1 MTLKPGFDY
10 MNNPLLNKG
19 TAFSKEERA
28 SYQLDGLL
36 PPIIETIEQQ
46 AVRIEMQIK
55 NLETPL
61 HKHQLLT
68 NLYNENRT
76 LYYYVVTK
84 NVTDY
89 LPIIYTPTIG
99 DAVIQYHKDYT
110 APDEA
115 LFIDAF
121 APEKLSASIKNYA
134 KNNPNID
141 MIVITD
147 GEGVLGIGDWGV
159 NGVKIAVGKLAV
171 YTVAAGLAP
180 DRVLPVVI
188 DAGTNNETLLNDP
201 LYLGNKRPRLSES
214 EYDAFIAS
222 FVNVMEEVFPK
233 AILHWEDFGRANASR
248 ILHNYR
254 DKICTFNDDIQGTG
268 AMVVAAVL
276 ATIQVSKIPLS
287 EQKIIIFGAGTA
299 GIGIA
304 DQLSAQWMRETGLP
318 FESAKK
324 HFYLVDRNGLVLD
337 NMTDLTTGQ
346 KKYAHLSTEWS
357 NVPTDTLENLM
368 EAVHPTMLI
377 GCSGVTGA
385 FKESIV
391 KKMTQYTERPAILPL
406 SNPTKLAE
414 ATASDLIQWT
424 DGKALIV
431 TGSPSKPVE
440 YQHTTYEIGQAN
452 NALLYPGLGLGALV
466 TRAKYITDGM
476 LAAASMAVAEQIS
489 PNKAGAA
496 LLPHVRTLRDTS
508 RAVAIAVANQ
518 AVKENIHQVELTNVT
533 EAIEREMWQ
542 PIYKGV
548 LICSTKRS
556 NH

>member
-1 MTLKPGFDY
+1 MTLKSGFDY

-46 AVRIEMQIK
+46 AVRIEMQIE

-346 KKYAHLSTEWS
+346 KKYAHPSTEWS

-377 GCSGVTGA
+377 GCSGVTDA

-518 AVKENIHQVELTNVT
+518 AIKENIHQVELTNVT

-548 LICSTKRS
+548 
-556 NH
+556 

>member
-1 MTLKPGFDY
+1 MTLKSGFDY

-46 AVRIEMQIK
+46 AVRIETQIE

-99 DAVIQYHKDYT
+99 DAVIQYHKEYT

-115 LFIDAF
+115 LFVDAF
-121 APEKLSASIKNYA
+121 AHEKLSASIKNYA

-222 FVNVMEEVFPK
+222 FVNVMKEVFPK

-318 FESAKK
+318 FESAKN

-346 KKYAHLSTEWS
+346 KKYAHPSTEWS
-357 NVPTDTLENLM
+357 NVPTDTLENLV

-518 AVKENIHQVELTNVT
+518 AIKENIHQVELTNVT

-548 LICSTKRS
+548 
-556 NH
+556 

>member
-1 MTLKPGFDY
+1 MTVKSGFDY

-19 TAFSKEERA
+19 TAFSEEERA
-28 SYQLDGLL
+28 NYQLDGLL

-46 AVRIEMQIK
+46 AVRIETQIE

-99 DAVIQYHKDYT
+99 DAVIQYHKEYT

-171 YTVAAGLAP
+171 YTVAAGLVP

-222 FVNVMEEVFPK
+222 FVNVMKEVFPK

-276 ATIQVSKIPLS
+276 ATIQVSRIPLN

-304 DQLSAQWMRETGLP
+304 DQLSAQLMRETGLP
-318 FESAKK
+318 FEKAKK
-324 HFYLVDRNGLVLD
+324 HFYLVDRKGLVLD

-346 KKYAHLSTEWS
+346 KKYAHPSAEWS
-357 NVPTDTLENLM
+357 NVPTDTLENLV

-440 YQHTTYEIGQAN
+440 YQNTTYEIGQAN

-466 TRAKYITDGM
+466 TRAKYITDDM

-496 LLPHVRTLRDTS
+496 LLPHVRTLRETS

-518 AVKENIHQVELTNVT
+518 AIKENIHQVELTNVI
-533 EAIEREMWQ
+533 EAIELEMWQ

-548 LICSTKRS
+548 
-556 NH
+556 

>member
-46 AVRIEMQIK
+46 AVRIETQIE

-115 LFIDAF
+115 LFVDAF

-171 YTVAAGLAP
+171 YTVAAGLAS

-222 FVNVMEEVFPK
+222 FVNVMKEVFPK

-346 KKYAHLSTEWS
+346 KKYAHPSTEWS
-357 NVPTDTLENLM
+357 NVPTNTLENLM

-476 LAAASMAVAEQIS
+476 LAAASMAVAEQIL

-496 LLPHVRTLRDTS
+496 LLPHVRTLRETS

-518 AVKENIHQVELTNVT
+518 AIKENIHQVELTNVT

-548 LICSTKRS
+548 
-556 NH
+556 

>member
-1 MTLKPGFDY
+1 MTLKSGFDY

-46 AVRIEMQIK
+46 AVRIETQIE

-99 DAVIQYHKDYT
+99 DAVIQYHKEYT

-115 LFIDAF
+115 LFVDAF

-222 FVNVMEEVFPK
+222 FVNVMKEVFPK

-346 KKYAHLSTEWS
+346 KKYAHPSTEWS

-489 PNKAGAA
+489 PNEAGAA
-496 LLPHVRTLRDTS
+496 LLPHVRTLRETS

-518 AVKENIHQVELTNVT
+518 AIKENIHQVELTNVT

-548 LICSTKRS
+548 
-556 NH
+556 

>member
-1 MTLKPGFDY
+1 MTLKSGFDY

-46 AVRIEMQIK
+46 ALRIETQIE

-99 DAVIQYHKDYT
+99 DAVIQYHKEYT

-214 EYDAFIAS
+214 KYDAFIAS
-222 FVNVMEEVFPK
+222 FVNIMKEVFPK

-248 ILHNYR
+248 ILYNYR

-324 HFYLVDRNGLVLD
+324 HFYLVDRKGLVLD

-346 KKYAHLSTEWS
+346 KKYAHPSTEWS

-496 LLPHVRTLRDTS
+496 LLPHVRTLRETS

-518 AVKENIHQVELTNVT
+518 AIKENIHQVELTNVT

-548 LICSTKRS
+548 
-556 NH
+556 

>member
-1 MTLKPGFDY
+1 MTVKSGFDY

-19 TAFSKEERA
+19 TAFSEEERA
-28 SYQLDGLL
+28 NYQLDGLL

-46 AVRIEMQIK
+46 AVRIETQIE

-76 LYYYVVTK
+76 LYYYLVTK

-99 DAVIQYHKDYT
+99 DAVIQYHKEYT

-115 LFIDAF
+115 LFIDTF

-222 FVNVMEEVFPK
+222 FVNVMKEVFPK

-276 ATIQVSKIPLS
+276 ATIQVSRIPLS

-304 DQLSAQWMRETGLP
+304 DQLSAQLMRETGLP
-318 FESAKK
+318 FEKAKK
-324 HFYLVDRNGLVLD
+324 HFYLVDRKGLVLD

-346 KKYAHLSTEWS
+346 KKYAHTSAEWS
-357 NVPTDTLENLM
+357 NVPTDTLENLV

-440 YQHTTYEIGQAN
+440 YQNTTYEIGQAN

-466 TRAKYITDGM
+466 TRAKYITDDM

-496 LLPHVRTLRDTS
+496 LLPHVRTLRETS

-518 AVKENIHQVELTNVT
+518 AIKENIHQVELTNVI
-533 EAIEREMWQ
+533 EAIELEMWQ

-548 LICSTKRS
+548 
-556 NH
+556 

>member
-1 MTLKPGFDY
+1 MTVKSGFDY

-19 TAFSKEERA
+19 TAFSEEERA
-28 SYQLDGLL
+28 NYQLDGLL

-46 AVRIEMQIK
+46 AVRIETQIE

-76 LYYYVVTK
+76 LYYYLVTK

-115 LFIDAF
+115 LFVDAF

-222 FVNVMEEVFPK
+222 FVNVMKEVFPK

-276 ATIQVSKIPLS
+276 ATIQVSRIPLS

-304 DQLSAQWMRETGLP
+304 DQLSAQLMRETGLP
-318 FESAKK
+318 FEKAKK
-324 HFYLVDRNGLVLD
+324 HFYLVDRKGLVLD

-346 KKYAHLSTEWS
+346 KKYAHPSAEWS
-357 NVPTDTLENLM
+357 NVPTDTLENLV

-440 YQHTTYEIGQAN
+440 YQNTTYEIGQAN

-466 TRAKYITDGM
+466 TRAKYITDDM

-489 PNKAGAA
+489 PNKSGAA
-496 LLPHVRTLRDTS
+496 LLPHVRTLRETS

-518 AVKENIHQVELTNVT
+518 AIKENIHQVELTNVI
-533 EAIEREMWQ
+533 EAIELEMWQ

-548 LICSTKRS
+548 
-556 NH
+556 

>member
-1 MTLKPGFDY
+1 MTVKPGFDY

-46 AVRIEMQIK
+46 AVRIETQIE

-99 DAVIQYHKDYT
+99 DAVIQYHKEYT

-201 LYLGNKRPRLSES
+201 LYLGNKRPRLSEN

-222 FVNVMEEVFPK
+222 FVNVMKEVFPK

-346 KKYAHLSTEWS
+346 KKYAHPSTEWS

-496 LLPHVRTLRDTS
+496 LLPHVRTLRETS

-518 AVKENIHQVELTNVT
+518 AIKENIHQVELTNVT

-548 LICSTKRS
+548 
-556 NH
+556 

>member
-1 MTLKPGFDY
+1 MTVKPGFDY

-46 AVRIEMQIK
+46 AVRIETQIE

-99 DAVIQYHKDYT
+99 DAVIQYHKEYT

-180 DRVLPVVI
+180 DRVMPVVI

-222 FVNVMEEVFPK
+222 FVNVMKEVFPK

-346 KKYAHLSTEWS
+346 KKYAHPSTEWS

-496 LLPHVRTLRDTS
+496 LLPHVRTLRETS

-518 AVKENIHQVELTNVT
+518 AIKENIHQVELTNVT

-548 LICSTKRS
+548 
-556 NH
+556 

>member
-1 MTLKPGFDY
+1 MTVKPGFDY

-46 AVRIEMQIK
+46 AVRIETQIE

-99 DAVIQYHKDYT
+99 DAVIQYHKEYT

-222 FVNVMEEVFPK
+222 FVNVMKEVFPK

-346 KKYAHLSTEWS
+346 KKYAHPSTEWS

-377 GCSGVTGA
+377 GCSSVTGA

-496 LLPHVRTLRDTS
+496 LLPHVRTLRETS

-518 AVKENIHQVELTNVT
+518 AIKENIHQVELTNVT

-548 LICSTKRS
+548 
-556 NH
+556 

>member
-1 MTLKPGFDY
+1 MTLKSGFDY

-46 AVRIEMQIK
+46 AVRIETQIE

-99 DAVIQYHKDYT
+99 DAVIQYHKEYT

-222 FVNVMEEVFPK
+222 FVNVMKEVFPK

-318 FESAKK
+318 FESAKN

-346 KKYAHLSTEWS
+346 KKYAHPLTEWS

-368 EAVHPTMLI
+368 EAVLPTMLI

-496 LLPHVRTLRDTS
+496 LLPHVRTLRETS

-548 LICSTKRS
+548 
-556 NH
+556 

>member
-1 MTLKPGFDY
+1 MTVKPGFDY

-46 AVRIEMQIK
+46 AVRIETQIE

-99 DAVIQYHKDYT
+99 DAVIQYHKEYT

-147 GEGVLGIGDWGV
+147 GEGVLGIGDWVV

-222 FVNVMEEVFPK
+222 FVNVMKEVFPK

-346 KKYAHLSTEWS
+346 KKYAHPSTEWS

-476 LAAASMAVAEQIS
+476 LAAASMAVAEQIA

-496 LLPHVRTLRDTS
+496 LLPHVRTLRETS

-518 AVKENIHQVELTNVT
+518 AIKENIHQVELTNVT

-548 LICSTKRS
+548 
-556 NH
+556 

>member
-1 MTLKPGFDY
+1 MTLKSGFDY

-46 AVRIEMQIK
+46 AVRIETQIE

-115 LFIDAF
+115 LFVDAF
-121 APEKLSASIKNYA
+121 APEKLSASIKNYS

-214 EYDAFIAS
+214 KYDAFIAS
-222 FVNVMEEVFPK
+222 FVNIMKEVFPK

-248 ILHNYR
+248 ILYNYR

-324 HFYLVDRNGLVLD
+324 HFYLVDRKGLVLD

-346 KKYAHLSTEWS
+346 KKYAHPSTEWS

-496 LLPHVRTLRDTS
+496 LLPHVRTLRETS

-518 AVKENIHQVELTNVT
+518 AIKENIHQVELTNVT

-548 LICSTKRS
+548 
-556 NH
+556 

>member
-1 MTLKPGFDY
+1 MTVKPGFDY

-46 AVRIEMQIK
+46 AVRIETQIE

-99 DAVIQYHKDYT
+99 DAVIQYHKEYT

-222 FVNVMEEVFPK
+222 FVNVMKEVFPK

-304 DQLSAQWMRETGLP
+304 DQLSVQWMRETGLP
-318 FESAKK
+318 FETAKK

-346 KKYAHLSTEWS
+346 KKYAHPSTEWS

-476 LAAASMAVAEQIS
+476 LAAASMAVAEQIA

-496 LLPHVRTLRDTS
+496 LLPHVRTLRETS

-518 AVKENIHQVELTNVT
+518 AIKENIHQVELTNVT

-548 LICSTKRS
+548 
-556 NH
+556 

>member
-1 MTLKPGFDY
+1 MTVKSGFDY

-19 TAFSKEERA
+19 TAFSEEERA
-28 SYQLDGLL
+28 NYQLDGLL

-46 AVRIEMQIK
+46 AVRIETQIE

-76 LYYYVVTK
+76 LYYYLVTK

-99 DAVIQYHKDYT
+99 DAVIQYHKEYT

-222 FVNVMEEVFPK
+222 FVNVMKEVFPK

-276 ATIQVSKIPLS
+276 ATIQVSRIPLS

-304 DQLSAQWMRETGLP
+304 DQLSAQLMRETGLP
-318 FESAKK
+318 FEKAKK
-324 HFYLVDRNGLVLD
+324 HFYLVDRKGLVLD

-346 KKYAHLSTEWS
+346 KKYAHPSAEWS
-357 NVPTDTLENLM
+357 NVPTDTLENLV

-440 YQHTTYEIGQAN
+440 YQNTTYEIGQAN

-466 TRAKYITDGM
+466 TRAKYITDDM

-496 LLPHVRTLRDTS
+496 LLPHVRTLRETS

-518 AVKENIHQVELTNVT
+518 AIKENIHQVELTNVI
-533 EAIEREMWQ
+533 EAIELEMWQ

-548 LICSTKRS
+548 
-556 NH
+556 

>member
-1 MTLKPGFDY
+1 MTLKSGFDY

-46 AVRIEMQIK
+46 AVRIEAQIE

-99 DAVIQYHKDYT
+99 DAVIQYHKEYT

-115 LFIDAF
+115 LFVDAF

-222 FVNVMEEVFPK
+222 FVNVMKEVFPK

-304 DQLSAQWMRETGLP
+304 DQLSAQWMRETGLT

-346 KKYAHLSTEWS
+346 KKYAHPSTEWS

-496 LLPHVRTLRDTS
+496 LLPHVRTLRETS

-518 AVKENIHQVELTNVT
+518 AIKENIHQIELTNVT

-548 LICSTKRS
+548 
-556 NH
+556 

>member
-1 MTLKPGFDY
+1 MTVKPGFDY

-46 AVRIEMQIK
+46 AVRIETQIE

-76 LYYYVVTK
+76 LYYYVITK

-99 DAVIQYHKDYT
+99 DAVIQYHKEYT

-222 FVNVMEEVFPK
+222 FVNVMKEVFPK

-346 KKYAHLSTEWS
+346 KKYAHPSTEWS

-496 LLPHVRTLRDTS
+496 LLPHVRTLRETS

-518 AVKENIHQVELTNVT
+518 AIKENIHQVELTNVT

-548 LICSTKRS
+548 
-556 NH
+556 

>member
-46 AVRIEMQIK
+46 AVRIETQIE

-121 APEKLSASIKNYA
+121 TPEKLSASIKNYA

-222 FVNVMEEVFPK
+222 FVNVMKEVFPK

-346 KKYAHLSTEWS
+346 KKYAHPSTEWS

-518 AVKENIHQVELTNVT
+518 AIKENIHQVELTNVT

-548 LICSTKRS
+548 
-556 NH
+556 

>member
-1 MTLKPGFDY
+1 MTVKPGFDY

-46 AVRIEMQIK
+46 AVRIKTQIE

-99 DAVIQYHKDYT
+99 DAVIQYHKEYT

-222 FVNVMEEVFPK
+222 FVNVMKEVFPK

-346 KKYAHLSTEWS
+346 KKYAHPSTEWS

-496 LLPHVRTLRDTS
+496 LLPHVRTLRETS

-518 AVKENIHQVELTNVT
+518 AIKENIHQVELTNVT

-548 LICSTKRS
+548 
-556 NH
+556 

>member
-1 MTLKPGFDY
+1 MTLKSGFDY

-46 AVRIEMQIK
+46 AVRIEMQIE

-115 LFIDAF
+115 LFVNAF

-214 EYDAFIAS
+214 EYDAFVAS
-222 FVNVMEEVFPK
+222 FVNVMKEVFPK

-276 ATIQVSKIPLS
+276 ATIQVSRIPLS

-318 FESAKK
+318 FETAKK

-346 KKYAHLSTEWS
+346 KKYAHPSTEWS

-489 PNKAGAA
+489 PNEAGAA
-496 LLPHVRTLRDTS
+496 LLPHVRTLRETS

-518 AVKENIHQVELTNVT
+518 AIKENIHQVELTNVT

-548 LICSTKRS
+548 
-556 NH
+556 

>member
-1 MTLKPGFDY
+1 MTVKPGFDY

-46 AVRIEMQIK
+46 AVRIETQIE

-99 DAVIQYHKDYT
+99 DAVIQYHKEYT

-222 FVNVMEEVFPK
+222 FVNVMKEVFPK

-346 KKYAHLSTEWS
+346 KKYAHPSTEWS

-431 TGSPSKPVE
+431 TGSPFKPVE

-496 LLPHVRTLRDTS
+496 LLPHVRTLRETS

-518 AVKENIHQVELTNVT
+518 AIKENIHQVELTNVT

-548 LICSTKRS
+548 
-556 NH
+556 

>member
-1 MTLKPGFDY
+1 MTVKPGFDY

-46 AVRIEMQIK
+46 AVRIETQIE

-68 NLYNENRT
+68 NLYNENRI

-99 DAVIQYHKDYT
+99 DAVIQYHKEYT

-222 FVNVMEEVFPK
+222 FVNVMKEVFPK

-318 FESAKK
+318 FETAKK

-346 KKYAHLSTEWS
+346 KKYAHPSTEWS

-496 LLPHVRTLRDTS
+496 LLPHVRTLRETS
-508 RAVAIAVANQ
+508 RAVAIAAANQ
-518 AVKENIHQVELTNVT
+518 AIKENIHQVELTNVT

-548 LICSTKRS
+548 
-556 NH
+556 

>member
-1 MTLKPGFDY
+1 MTLKSGFDY

-28 SYQLDGLL
+28 NYQLDGLL
-36 PPIIETIEQQ
+36 PPIIETMEQQ
-46 AVRIEMQIK
+46 AVRIETQIE

-99 DAVIQYHKDYT
+99 DAVIQYHKEYT

-222 FVNVMEEVFPK
+222 FVNVMKEVFPK

-304 DQLSAQWMRETGLP
+304 DQLSAQWMRETGLT
-318 FESAKK
+318 FEKAKK

-346 KKYAHLSTEWS
+346 KKYAHPSNEWS

-489 PNKAGAA
+489 PNEAGAA
-496 LLPHVRTLRDTS
+496 LLPHVRTLRETS

-518 AVKENIHQVELTNVT
+518 AIKENIHQVELTNVT

-548 LICSTKRS
+548 
-556 NH
+556 

>member
-1 MTLKPGFDY
+1 MTLKSGFDY

-46 AVRIEMQIK
+46 AVRIETQIE

-115 LFIDAF
+115 LFVDAF

-171 YTVAAGLAP
+171 YTVAAGLVP

-222 FVNVMEEVFPK
+222 FVNVMKEVFPK

-276 ATIQVSKIPLS
+276 ATIQVSRIPLS

-304 DQLSAQWMRETGLP
+304 DQLSAQLMRETGLP
-318 FESAKK
+318 FEKAKK
-324 HFYLVDRNGLVLD
+324 HFYLVDRKGLVLD

-346 KKYAHLSTEWS
+346 KKYAHPSAEWS
-357 NVPTDTLENLM
+357 NVPTDTLENLV

-440 YQHTTYEIGQAN
+440 YQNTTYEIGQAN

-466 TRAKYITDGM
+466 TRAKYITDDM

-496 LLPHVRTLRDTS
+496 LLPHVRTLRETS

-518 AVKENIHQVELTNVT
+518 AIKENIHQVELTNVI
-533 EAIEREMWQ
+533 EAIELEMWQ

-548 LICSTKRS
+548 
-556 NH
+556 

>member
-1 MTLKPGFDY
+1 

-46 AVRIEMQIK
+46 AVRIKTQIE

-99 DAVIQYHKDYT
+99 DAVIQYHKEYT

-222 FVNVMEEVFPK
+222 FVNVMKEVFPK

-346 KKYAHLSTEWS
+346 KKYAHPSTEWS

-496 LLPHVRTLRDTS
+496 LLPHVRTLRETS

-518 AVKENIHQVELTNVT
+518 AIKENIHQVELTNVT

-548 LICSTKRS
+548 
-556 NH
+556 

>member
-1 MTLKPGFDY
+1 MTVKPGFDY

-46 AVRIEMQIK
+46 AVRIETQIE

-99 DAVIQYHKDYT
+99 DAVIQYHKEYT

-222 FVNVMEEVFPK
+222 FVNVMKEVFPK

-324 HFYLVDRNGLVLD
+324 QFYLVDRNGLVLD

-346 KKYAHLSTEWS
+346 KKYAHPSTEWS

-476 LAAASMAVAEQIS
+476 LAAASMAVAEQIA

-496 LLPHVRTLRDTS
+496 LLPHVRTLRETS

-518 AVKENIHQVELTNVT
+518 AIKENIHQVELTNVT

-548 LICSTKRS
+548 
-556 NH
+556 

>member
-1 MTLKPGFDY
+1 MTVKSGFDY

-19 TAFSKEERA
+19 TAFSEEERA
-28 SYQLDGLL
+28 NYQLDGLL

-46 AVRIEMQIK
+46 AVRIETQIE

-76 LYYYVVTK
+76 LYYYLVTK

-99 DAVIQYHKDYT
+99 DAVIQYHKEYT

-222 FVNVMEEVFPK
+222 FVNVMKEVFPK

-276 ATIQVSKIPLS
+276 ATIQVSRIPLS

-304 DQLSAQWMRETGLP
+304 DQLSAQLMRETGLP
-318 FESAKK
+318 FEKAKK
-324 HFYLVDRNGLVLD
+324 HFYLVDRKGLVLD

-346 KKYAHLSTEWS
+346 KKYAHPSAEWS
-357 NVPTDTLENLM
+357 NVPTDTLENLV

-440 YQHTTYEIGQAN
+440 YQNTTYEIGQAN

-466 TRAKYITDGM
+466 TRAKYITDDM

-496 LLPHVRTLRDTS
+496 LLPHVRTLRETS
-508 RAVAIAVANQ
+508 RAVAIAVAKQ
-518 AVKENIHQVELTNVT
+518 AIKENIHQVELTNVT

-548 LICSTKRS
+548 
-556 NH
+556 

>member
-1 MTLKPGFDY
+1 MTLKSGFDY

-46 AVRIEMQIK
+46 AVRIEMQIE

-318 FESAKK
+318 FETAKK

-346 KKYAHLSTEWS
+346 KKYAHPSTEWS

-489 PNKAGAA
+489 PNEAGAA
-496 LLPHVRTLRDTS
+496 LLPHVRTLRETS

-518 AVKENIHQVELTNVT
+518 AIKENIHQVELTNVT

-548 LICSTKRS
+548 
-556 NH
+556 

>member
-1 MTLKPGFDY
+1 MTVKPGFDY

-46 AVRIEMQIK
+46 AVRIETQIE

-99 DAVIQYHKDYT
+99 DAVIQYHKEYT

-188 DAGTNNETLLNDP
+188 AAGTNNETLLNDP

-222 FVNVMEEVFPK
+222 FVNVMKEVFPK

-346 KKYAHLSTEWS
+346 KKYAHPSTEWS

-496 LLPHVRTLRDTS
+496 LLPHVRTLRETS

-518 AVKENIHQVELTNVT
+518 AIKENIHQVELTNVT

-548 LICSTKRS
+548 
-556 NH
+556 

>member
-1 MTLKPGFDY
+1 MTVKPGFDY

-46 AVRIEMQIK
+46 AVRIETQIE

-99 DAVIQYHKDYT
+99 DAVIQYHKEYT

-222 FVNVMEEVFPK
+222 FVNVMKEVFPK

-346 KKYAHLSTEWS
+346 KKYAHPSTEWS

-440 YQHTTYEIGQAN
+440 QHTTYEIGQAN

-476 LAAASMAVAEQIS
+476 LAAASMAVAEQIA

-496 LLPHVRTLRDTS
+496 LLPHVRTLRETS

-518 AVKENIHQVELTNVT
+518 AIKENIHQVELTNVT

-548 LICSTKRS
+548 
-556 NH
+556 

>member
-19 TAFSKEERA
+19 TAFSEEERA
-28 SYQLDGLL
+28 NYQLDGLL

-46 AVRIEMQIK
+46 AVRIETQIE

-76 LYYYVVTK
+76 LYYYLVTK

-99 DAVIQYHKDYT
+99 DAVIQYHKEYT

-115 LFIDAF
+115 LFIDTF

-222 FVNVMEEVFPK
+222 FVNVMKEVFPK

-276 ATIQVSKIPLS
+276 ATIQVSRIPLS

-304 DQLSAQWMRETGLP
+304 DQLSAQLMRETGLP
-318 FESAKK
+318 FEKAKK
-324 HFYLVDRNGLVLD
+324 HFYLVDRKGLVLD

-346 KKYAHLSTEWS
+346 KKYAHPSAEWS
-357 NVPTDTLENLM
+357 NVPTDTLENLV

-440 YQHTTYEIGQAN
+440 YQNTTYEIGQAN

-466 TRAKYITDGM
+466 TRAKYITDDM

-496 LLPHVRTLRDTS
+496 LLPHVRTLRETS

-518 AVKENIHQVELTNVT
+518 AIKENIHQVELTNVI
-533 EAIEREMWQ
+533 EAIELEMWQ

-548 LICSTKRS
+548 
-556 NH
+556 

>member
-1 MTLKPGFDY
+1 MTVKPGFDY

-46 AVRIEMQIK
+46 AVRIETQIE

-99 DAVIQYHKDYT
+99 DAVIQYHKEYT

-201 LYLGNKRPRLSES
+201 LYLGNKRPRLPES

-222 FVNVMEEVFPK
+222 FVNVMKEVFPK

-318 FESAKK
+318 FETAKK

-346 KKYAHLSTEWS
+346 KKYAHPSTEWS

-496 LLPHVRTLRDTS
+496 LLPHVRTLRETS

-518 AVKENIHQVELTNVT
+518 AIKENIHQVELTNVT

-548 LICSTKRS
+548 
-556 NH
+556 

>member
-1 MTLKPGFDY
+1 MTLKSGFDY

-46 AVRIEMQIK
+46 AVRIEMQIE

-346 KKYAHLSTEWS
+346 KKYAHPSTEWS

-518 AVKENIHQVELTNVT
+518 AIKENIHQVELTNVT

-548 LICSTKRS
+548 
-556 NH
+556 

>member
-1 MTLKPGFDY
+1 MTVKPGFDY

-46 AVRIEMQIK
+46 AVRIETQIE

-99 DAVIQYHKDYT
+99 DAVIQYHKEYT

-222 FVNVMEEVFPK
+222 FVNVMKEVFPK

-318 FESAKK
+318 FETAKK

-346 KKYAHLSTEWS
+346 KKYAHPSTEWS

-440 YQHTTYEIGQAN
+440 CQHTTYEIGQAN

-496 LLPHVRTLRDTS
+496 LLPHVRTLRETS

-518 AVKENIHQVELTNVT
+518 AIKENIHQVELTNVT

-548 LICSTKRS
+548 
-556 NH
+556 

>member
-1 MTLKPGFDY
+1 MTVKSGFDY

-28 SYQLDGLL
+28 NYQLDGLL

-46 AVRIEMQIK
+46 AVRIETQIE

-76 LYYYVVTK
+76 LYYYLVTK

-99 DAVIQYHKDYT
+99 DAVIQYHKEYT

-188 DAGTNNETLLNDP
+188 DAGTNNETLLNDS
-201 LYLGNKRPRLSES
+201 LYLGNKGPRLSES

-222 FVNVMEEVFPK
+222 FVNVMKEVFPK

-276 ATIQVSKIPLS
+276 ATIQVSRIPLS

-304 DQLSAQWMRETGLP
+304 DQLSAQLMRETGLP
-318 FESAKK
+318 FEKAKK
-324 HFYLVDRNGLVLD
+324 HFYLVYRKGLVLD

-346 KKYAHLSTEWS
+346 KKYAHPSAEWS
-357 NVPTDTLENLM
+357 NVPTDTLENLV

-440 YQHTTYEIGQAN
+440 YQNTTYEIGQAN

-466 TRAKYITDGM
+466 TRAKYITDDM

-496 LLPHVRTLRDTS
+496 LLPHVRTLRETS

-518 AVKENIHQVELTNVT
+518 AIKENIHQVELTNVI
-533 EAIEREMWQ
+533 EAIELEIWQ

-548 LICSTKRS
+548 
-556 NH
+556 

>member
-1 MTLKPGFDY
+1 MTVKSGFDY

-19 TAFSKEERA
+19 TAFSEEERA
-28 SYQLDGLL
+28 NYQLDGLL

-46 AVRIEMQIK
+46 AVRIETQIE

-115 LFIDAF
+115 LFVDAF

-222 FVNVMEEVFPK
+222 FVNVMKEVFPK

-276 ATIQVSKIPLS
+276 ATIQVSRIPLS

-304 DQLSAQWMRETGLP
+304 DQLSAQLMRETGLP
-318 FESAKK
+318 FEKAKK
-324 HFYLVDRNGLVLD
+324 HFYLVDRKGLVLD

-346 KKYAHLSTEWS
+346 KKYAHPSAEWS
-357 NVPTDTLENLM
+357 NVSTDTLENLV

-440 YQHTTYEIGQAN
+440 YQNTTYEIGQAN

-466 TRAKYITDGM
+466 TRAKYITDDM

-496 LLPHVRTLRDTS
+496 LLPHVRTLRETS

-518 AVKENIHQVELTNVT
+518 AIKENIHQVELTNVI
-533 EAIEREMWQ
+533 EAIELEMWQ

-548 LICSTKRS
+548 
-556 NH
+556 

>member
-1 MTLKPGFDY
+1 MTLKSGFDY

-46 AVRIEMQIK
+46 AVRIEMQIE

-276 ATIQVSKIPLS
+276 ATIQVSKILLS

-346 KKYAHLSTEWS
+346 KKYAHPSTEWS

-518 AVKENIHQVELTNVT
+518 AIKENIHQVELTNVT

-548 LICSTKRS
+548 
-556 NH
+556 

>member
-1 MTLKPGFDY
+1 MTVKPGFDY

-46 AVRIEMQIK
+46 AVRIETQIE

-99 DAVIQYHKDYT
+99 DAVIQYHKEYT

-222 FVNVMEEVFPK
+222 FVNVMKEVFPK

-287 EQKIIIFGAGTA
+287 AQKIIIFGAGTA

-346 KKYAHLSTEWS
+346 KKYAHPSTEWS

-496 LLPHVRTLRDTS
+496 LLPHVRTLRETS

-518 AVKENIHQVELTNVT
+518 AIKENIHQVELTNVT

-548 LICSTKRS
+548 
-556 NH
+556 